1 MFVMFIIIL
10 FINLKLIDYV
20 IFIFKVIIIVK
31 YNFIIKVFV
40 KKINFN
46 L

>member
-1 MFVMFIIIL
+1 MFIIIL